1 MKNNS
6 LVRYPYLEK
15 NDPPA
20 RKLNIKKYSNRKN
33 KSKCFTAYCFDWNF
47 TLLVLSNL
55 EAVSEAVI
63 LRMIQRA
70 ILRDCVRPSERSL
83 WNVWWY
89 FLELYCLPPR
99 RRNRRRKILNKF
111 YEISA
116 FTVNLN
122 QWVPKGAAVDVF
134 HLIKIFNSLR
144 KSFKKDSA
152 VKLGQNYQEHS
163 ERIRNDRYLRSF
175 FSNAEHLS

>member
-1 MKNNS
+1 MIWQSKTKWSSNRPRASVNKIW
-6 LVRYPYLEK
+6 P
-15 NDPPA
+15 PPA
-20 RKLNIKKYSNRKN
+20 WELNIRKYSNRKN

-63 LRMIQRA
+63 LGMIPRA

-116 FTVNLN
+116 FLN
-122 QWVPKGAAVDVF
+122 RWVPKGPHVEVF
-134 HLIKIFNSLR
+134 HLTKINSLIPSIDCSVIISCISLI
-144 KSFKKDSA
+144 SFSS
-152 VKLGQNYQEHS
+152 VSLIS
-163 ERIRNDRYLRSF
+163 C
-175 FSNAEHLS
+175 